1 MLPTDSP
8 DIASDD
14 GTKKASH
21 VDHHV
26 ENAKGPATV
35 MLVSTTGYGANNQRL
50 EDCRAKGNQHV
61 NEKEGPELMHLSQ

>member
-1 MLPTDSP
+1 MFPTDSP
-8 DIASDD
+8 DIARDY

-35 MLVSTTGYGANNQRL
+35 MLVGTAGYSANNQWL
-50 EDCRAKGNQHV
+50 EDCRAEGDQHV
-61 NEKEGPELMHLSQ
+61 NEEKRPELMHLS